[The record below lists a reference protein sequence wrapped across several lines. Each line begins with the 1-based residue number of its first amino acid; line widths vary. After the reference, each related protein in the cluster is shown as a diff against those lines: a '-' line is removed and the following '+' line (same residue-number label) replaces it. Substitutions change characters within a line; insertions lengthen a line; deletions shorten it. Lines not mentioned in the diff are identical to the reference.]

1 MRLLVLLALVGALML
16 AAACSSSEE
25 VVSREIVGT
34 IPWAGPETAKYRVL
48 DSNDD
53 EVGTLDLSIE
63 KAGSGGL
70 LFHQFFDFPDKKFT
84 NEAKVTVDDKTLQP
98 SSSSFKIVGPSGN
111 LDCSATY
118 GDGVMK
124 AHRKGE
130 DGERDDTLS
139 VPRVVYDTWGDL
151 FVWRTLDLGA
161 GLDISYADVLSCT
174 LAKPD
179 VISVKLR
186 VEEQEQITVPVGTF
200 DTWKLEIESG
210 GDTQTAWY
218 STDAKHTLIRYDNG
232 ESTFELTQAPG

>member
-1 MRLLVLLALVGALML
+1 MRFLVTLALVGALML

-70 LFHQFFDFPDKKFT
+70 LFHQFYDFSDKKFT

-98 SSSSFKIVGPSGN
+98 SKPSFKIVGPSGN

-139 VPRVVYDTWGDL
+139 VPRVVYDSWGDL
-151 FVWRTLDLGA
+151 FVSANARPGRWPRHLVRGRIVVHAGQAGRDFGEAEGGGA
-161 GLDISYADVLSCT
+161 GTDHGARRHVRY
-174 LAKPD
+174 
-179 VISVKLR
+179 
-186 VEEQEQITVPVGTF
+186 
-200 DTWKLEIESG
+200 LE
-210 GDTQTAWY
+210 A
-218 STDAKHTLIRYDNG
+218 
-232 ESTFELTQAPG
+232 